1 MPGSQIFTER
11 VYKNLNVLVGLIL
24 GYLLAIIFTV
34 AGVAPM
40 VDFSGITKTVQEV
53 GVFSLPKLVFLTS
66 HKPIFDLGAFLTI
79 AIVFL
84 VSAAETLVQQAP
96 YVPVLWIARS
106 RWKNC
111 RGHLL

>member
-1 MPGSQIFTER
+1 
-11 VYKNLNVLVGLIL
+11 
-24 GYLLAIIFTV
+24 
-34 AGVAPM
+34 M

-66 HKPIFDLGAFLTI
+66 HEPIFDLGAFLTI

-84 VSAAETLVQQAP
+84 VSAAEDTGATSAVCTGALDV
-96 YVPVLWIARS
+96 RS